1 MIKFFKK
8 HTQTPSL
15 RQLDQLYAQT
25 ICKCPLQEQISYC
38 QRLIESA
45 KFHLGQSCPKKDAT
59 HLKLLIQAASIELQ
73 RLHDKGSSH

>member
-45 KFHLGQSCPKKDAT
+45 TYYLKQSCPKKDST
-59 HLKLLIQAASIELQ
+59 HLKRLIQAASLELQ
-73 RLHDKGSSH
+73 NLQNKGNA